1 MGVRLAVGF
10 ALGIATVDAIVGLLF
25 GLAGFAVLRA
35 LAELLPLTYAFLAV
49 VLAVVGLA
57 LLRVIRLTVPVLAP
71 TPNAARTFIRS
82 YLVGLPFGLST
93 CPACTPLLLPVV
105 GAAAST
111 ADPLMGGVLML
122 TFGIARGIP
131 IVLVGGLAASVKHLR
146 RTRKFVLWVERIS
159 GILLLLAAAYFAYQ
173 ATVYAGWIA
182 P

>member
-1 MGVRLAVGF
+1 MF
-10 ALGIATVDAIVGLLF
+10 ALLRALPSASQLCAIVGVLF
-25 GLAGFAVLRA
+25 GIAGFAVLRA
-35 LAELLPLTYAFLAV
+35 LAELLPLAYAFLAV
-49 VLAVVGLA
+49 MLAIVGLT
-57 LLRVIRLTVPVLAP
+57 LLRVIQLTVPVLAP
-71 TPNAARTFIRS
+71 TLNPARTFIRS

-111 ADPLMGGVLML
+111 ADPLMGGILML

-131 IVLVGGLAASVKHLR
+131 IVLVSGLAASVRRLR
-146 RTRKFVLWVERIS
+146 RTRTFVLWVERIS

-173 ATVYAGWIA
+173 AAAYAGWIA